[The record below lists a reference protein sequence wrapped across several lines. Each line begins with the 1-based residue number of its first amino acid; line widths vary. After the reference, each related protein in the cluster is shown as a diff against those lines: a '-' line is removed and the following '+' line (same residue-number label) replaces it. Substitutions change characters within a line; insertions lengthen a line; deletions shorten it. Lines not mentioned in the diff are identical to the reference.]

1 MIKFSKATGINNR
14 IKRIR
19 EQEGLTQKDF
29 SARIGISR
37 SFLSEI
43 EGGKVKP
50 SIEALVGIVLNFQID
65 THWLL
70 AGDIEPINE
79 PAVAEAPSGYGG
91 IPTRETVHPVLPILK
106 ADVAAGP
113 PRPLSTEDIAEYLP
127 SWGFLTQ
134 KKVYCFYL
142 RDDAMSPILPSG
154 SLIGAAPFSGPH
166 KKLEGKLVVV
176 WRKEGLTVRRFRI
189 DPKHIILEAEN
200 KSYPVLYLEKSSK
213 LNFFSV
219 DWWWQNQKIAQRG

>member
-1 MIKFSKATGINNR
+1 MIKFSKATEINKR
-14 IKRIR
+14 IKRVR

-29 SARIGISR
+29 SSRIGISR

-70 AGDIEPINE
+70 AGDIERVNE
-79 PAVAEAPSGYGG
+79 PAVAEARSEYGG
-91 IPTRETVHPVLPILK
+91 IPSRQTVHPVLPIIK
-106 ADVAAGP
+106 DEVAAGP
-113 PRPLSTEDIAEYLP
+113 PRPLSDGDVAEYLP
-127 SWGFLTQ
+127 SWGFLTS

-142 RDDAMSPILPSG
+142 RDDAMSPIVEPG
-154 SLIGAAPFSGPH
+154 SLIGAAPFSGQQ
-166 KKLEGKLVVV
+166 KKLEGKLVAV

-189 DPKHIILEAEN
+189 DSKHIILESEN

-213 LNFFSV
+213 PALFSV
-219 DWWWQNQKIAQRG
+219 DWWWQNQKGALRG

>member
-1 MIKFSKATGINNR
+1 MEKFSKATEINNR

-29 SARIGISR
+29 SSKIGISR

-50 SIEALVGIVLNFQID
+50 SVDALIGIVLNFQID

-70 AGDIEPINE
+70 AGEFEQLNAS
-79 PAVAEAPSGYGG
+79 AVAEAASKYGD
-91 IPTRETVHPVLPILK
+91 IPNRQTAHPVLPILK
-106 ADVAAGP
+106 DQVAAGP
-113 PRPLSTEDIAEYLP
+113 PRTISAGDIAEYIP

-142 RDDAMSPILPSG
+142 RDGAMAPILQPG
-154 SLIGAAPFSGPH
+154 SLIGAAPFSGQQ
-166 KKLEGKLVVV
+166 KKLEGKLVAV
-176 WRKEGLTVRRFRI
+176 WRKEGLTVRRFRV
-189 DPKHIILEAEN
+189 DSKHIILESEN
-200 KSYPVLYLEKSSK
+200 KSYPVLYLEKSGK
-213 LNFFSV
+213 QALFSV
-219 DWWWQNQKIAQRG
+219 DWWWQNQKSAQRG

>member
-1 MIKFSKATGINNR
+1 MIKFSKTTEINKR
-14 IKRIR
+14 IKRVR
-19 EQEGLTQKDF
+19 EQAGLTQKDF
-29 SARIGISR
+29 SGRIGISR

-70 AGDIEPINE
+70 AGDIENIDE
-79 PAVAEAPSGYGG
+79 PAVAEPSSAYGR
-91 IPTRETVHPVLPILK
+91 IPNRQTAYPVLPILK
-106 ADVAAGP
+106 EEVAAGP
-113 PRPLSTEDIAEYLP
+113 PRRISTGDIEEYIP

-142 RDDAMSPILPSG
+142 RDDAMMPVLQPG
-154 SLIGAAPFSGPH
+154 SLIGIASLRGQQRR
-166 KKLEGKLVVV
+166 LEGKLVAV

-189 DPKHIILEAEN
+189 DPKHIILEPEN
-200 KSYPVLYLEKSSK
+200 KSYPVLYMEKSNK
-213 LNFFSV
+213 AVLFPV
-219 DWWWQNQKIAQRG
+219 DWWWQNQKIAQSG